1 MIFFRKSR
9 FLILVTRELSRK
21 YTFPLIVGFFLGLIG
36 MIGFHQVTSRFS
48 YQPFTPILRVG
59 LVGDATPSTLPASI
73 QELISGGLS
82 RLGPDGLPLPSL
94 ATKWEATDSGRTFV
108 FTIAEN
114 ARWHNGVGV
123 KAGDINYNIRD
134 VTFTVM
140 SPYALRATLKEPFAP
155 FLSLVA
161 KPILQTGLKGFGPY
175 QVKNVRLKGDAVQY
189 LHLESVNALSAPD
202 REYRFYRTESAAV
215 TGFQL
220 GDVDVLEDI
229 SSPNA
234 FEGWKNAS
242 VSASPHYNRVVA
254 LYFNTKD
261 QVLSEKGFRQALGFA
276 IPPLSNAA
284 LAASDAAGTFDVPD
298 LGFQRAY
305 SPISKTSWAYT
316 DTVKKYDFDM
326 NQAKK
331 LMTNAK
337 IASVSASL
345 TITTFSQYIDIAQKI
360 ATSWTNLGIPTNVQ
374 VVNQIGQFQ
383 VLLSAQAIPPDPDQ
397 YPLWHSTQSSTNL
410 TGYVNVKVDKLLED
424 GRKELDQEK
433 RKKIYVDFAK
443 RLVEDA
449 PAIFLYYPTTYT
461 ISRRK

>member
-1 MIFFRKSR
+1 MIFFRNSR
-9 FLILVTRELSRK
+9 FLLLVTRELSRK
-21 YTFPLIVGFFLGLIG
+21 YTFPLIVGFFLGLVG
-36 MIGFHQVTSRFS
+36 MIGFHQITSRFS
-48 YQPFTPILRVG
+48 YQPFTPVLRVG
-59 LVGDATPSTLPASI
+59 LVGEATPSTLPAGI

-114 ARWHNGVGV
+114 ARWHNGLRVEA
-123 KAGDINYNIRD
+123 KDINYNIRD
-134 VTFTVM
+134 VTFTVI

-155 FLSLVA
+155 FLTLVS
-161 KPILQTGLKGFGPY
+161 KPILQSGLKGFGQY
-175 QVKNVRLKGDAVQY
+175 RVKNIRLKGEAVQY
-189 LHLESVNALSAPD
+189 IHLEPVNTSSTSD
-202 REYRFYRTESAAV
+202 REYRFYRTESSAV

-229 SSPNA
+229 SSPII

-242 VSASPHYNRVVA
+242 VSAQPHYNRVVA
-254 LYFNTKD
+254 LYFNIKD
-261 QVLSEKGFRQALGFA
+261 PILGEKGFRQALGFA
-276 IPPLSNAA
+276 IP
-284 LAASDAAGTFDVPD
+284 DVV
-298 LGFQRAY
+298 FQRAY

-316 DTVKKYDFDM
+316 DTVKKYDFDL

-331 LMTNAK
+331 LMANAK
-337 IASVSASL
+337 IASESASL

-360 ATSWTNLGIPTNVQ
+360 ATSWTNLGVPTNVQ

-383 VLLSAQAIPPDPDQ
+383 VLLSAQSIPPDPDQ
-397 YPLWHSTQSSTNL
+397 YPLWHSTQVPTNL

-424 GRKELDQEK
+424 GRKELDQSA
-433 RKKIYVDFAK
+433 RKKIYIDFAK

-461 ISRRK
+461 VTRRK

>member
-9 FLILVTRELSRK
+9 FLLLVTRELSRK
-21 YTFPLIVGFFLGLIG
+21 YTFPLITGFFLGLIG
-36 MIGFHQVTSRFS
+36 MIGFHQITSRFS
-48 YQPFTPILRVG
+48 YQPFTQVLRVG
-59 LVGDATPSTLPASI
+59 LVGDTTPSTLPLGI

-114 ARWHNGVGV
+114 ARWHNGLGV

-134 VTFTVM
+134 VTFTVI

-161 KPILQTGLKGFGPY
+161 KPILQSGLKGFGQY
-175 QVKNVRLKGDAVQY
+175 RVKNIRLKGEAVQY

-202 REYRFYRTESAAV
+202 REYRFYRTESTAV

-220 GDVDVLEDI
+220 GDVDILEDI
-229 SSPNA
+229 SSPA
-234 FEGWKNAS
+234 VFEGWKNAS
-242 VSASPHYNRVVA
+242 ISAQPHYNRVVA

-276 IPPLSNAA
+276 IP
-284 LAASDAAGTFDVPD
+284 D
-298 LGFQRAY
+298 LGFERAY

-316 DTVKKYDFDM
+316 DTVKKYDFDI

-331 LMTNAK
+331 LMANAK
-337 IASVSASL
+337 IASESASL

-360 ATSWTNLGIPTNVQ
+360 ATSWTNLGVPTNVQ

-383 VLLSAQAIPPDPDQ
+383 VLLSGQSIPPDPDQ
-397 YPLWHSTQSSTNL
+397 YPLWHSTQSQTNL

-424 GRKELDQEK
+424 GRKELNQDI
-433 RKKIYVDFAK
+433 RKKIYIDFAK

-461 ISRRK
+461 VTRVK

>member
-1 MIFFRKSR
+1 MILFRKSR

-21 YTFPLIVGFFLGLIG
+21 YTFPLIAGFFLGLIG
-36 MIGFHQVTSRFS
+36 MIGFHRITSRFS
-48 YQPFTPILRVG
+48 YQPFTQVSRVG
-59 LVGDATPSTLPASI
+59 LVGDATPSTLPLGI

-114 ARWHNGVGV
+114 ARWHNGLGV
-123 KAGDINYNIRD
+123 KAPDINYNIRD
-134 VTFTVM
+134 VTFTVI

-155 FLSLVA
+155 FLTLVA
-161 KPILQTGLKGFGPY
+161 KPILQSGLKGFGPY
-175 QVKNVRLKGDAVQY
+175 RVKNIRLKGETVQS
-189 LHLESVNALSAPD
+189 LHLESVNASLGTD

-215 TGFQL
+215 IGFQL

-229 SSPNA
+229 STPA
-234 FEGWKNAS
+234 VFEGWKNAS
-242 VSASPHYNRVVA
+242 ISAQPHYNRVVA

-261 QVLSEKGFRQALGFA
+261 PVLSEKSFRQALGYA
-276 IPPLSNAA
+276 
-284 LAASDAAGTFDVPD
+284 VPD
-298 LGFQRAY
+298 LGFERAY

-316 DTVKKYDFDM
+316 DTVKKYDFDIS
-326 NQAKK
+326 QAKK
-331 LMTNAK
+331 LMANAK
-337 IASVSASL
+337 MASESASL

-360 ATSWTNLGIPTNVQ
+360 ATSWTNLGVPTNVQ

-383 VLLSAQAIPPDPDQ
+383 VLLSAQSIPPDPDQ
-397 YPLWHSTQSSTNL
+397 YPLWHSTQSQTNL
-410 TGYVNVKVDKLLED
+410 TGYINVKIDKLLED

-433 RKKIYVDFAK
+433 RKKIYIDFAK

-449 PAIFLYYPTTYT
+449 PVIFLYYPTTYT
-461 ISRRK
+461 VTRMK

>member
-9 FLILVTRELSRK
+9 YLILVTRELSRK
-21 YTFPLIVGFFLGLIG
+21 YTFPLIIGFLLGLVG
-36 MIGFHQVTSRFS
+36 MIGFNQVTSRFS
-48 YQPFTPILRVG
+48 YRPFTPILRVG
-59 LVGDATPSTLPASI
+59 LVGDGTPSTLPAGI
-73 QELISGGLS
+73 QELISAGLS
-82 RLGPDGLPLPSL
+82 RLGPDSLPLPSL

-108 FTIAEN
+108 FTIADN
-114 ARWHNGVGV
+114 ARWHNGEAV
-123 KAGDINYNIRD
+123 KARDINYNISD
-134 VTFTVM
+134 VTFTVI

-175 QVKNVRLKGDAVQY
+175 RVKNVRLKGEVVQY
-189 LHLESVNALSAPD
+189 LYLESVGDLSALD
-202 REYRFYRTESAAV
+202 REYRFYRTEAAAV

-220 GDVDVLEDI
+220 GDIDVLEDI
-229 SSPNA
+229 SSPNT

-242 VSASPHYNRVVA
+242 ISAQPHYNRVVA

-261 QVLSEKGFRQALGFA
+261 PALGEKGFRQALGFA
-276 IPPLSNAA
+276 IP
-284 LAASDAAGTFDVPD
+284 D
-298 LGFQRAY
+298 LGNERAY
-305 SPISKTSWAYT
+305 SPINKTSWAYT

-337 IASVSASL
+337 VASESASL

-360 ATSWTNLGIPTNVQ
+360 ATSWTNLGVPTNVQ

-424 GRKELDQEK
+424 GRKELDPSA
-433 RKKIYVDFAK
+433 RKKIYIDFAK
-443 RLVEDA
+443 RLIEDA

-461 ISRRK
+461 VTRMK